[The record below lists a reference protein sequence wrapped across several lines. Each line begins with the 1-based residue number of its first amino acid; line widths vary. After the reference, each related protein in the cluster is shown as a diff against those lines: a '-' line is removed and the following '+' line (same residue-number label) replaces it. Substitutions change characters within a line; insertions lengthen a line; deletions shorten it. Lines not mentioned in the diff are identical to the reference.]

1 MSPFGREVGEGAAA
15 VDVAV
20 LPAWVVVAA
29 WHEQAELVEGRGQVD
44 SVDRQ
49 AILVEVMSVRL
60 GAGPEPLDR
69 QQWPVPIS
77 TGLQRLLG
85 LEEWRVLAVST
96 VLVAWEDSIVRVSAV

>member
-60 GAGPEPLDR
+60 GAGPTRLGPR
-69 QQWPVPIS
+69 RWHAPV
-77 TGLQRLLG
+77 G
-85 LEEWRVLAVST
+85 
-96 VLVAWEDSIVRVSAV
+96 